1 MTTPLFMR
9 RKSRT
14 RFHIK
19 AKAVGR
25 ARLSIF
31 RSGKHIYA
39 QVIDDRQGATLASA
53 SSNEKEGK
61 SAKTYNVDAAKSVG
75 QKIAERAMA
84 KGVKQVVFD
93 RGGYI
98 YHGRVKA
105 LADAA
110 REGGLEFYVR
120 SPPKC
125 EAVRVRLRD
134 QKRK

>member
-1 MTTPLFMR
+1 MTTPLFKR
-9 RKSRT
+9 RQSRT
-14 RFHIK
+14 RFRI
-19 AKAVGR
+19 ATNAVGR
-25 ARLSIF
+25 PRLSVF

-39 QVIDDRQGATLASA
+39 QIIDDAQAVTVAAA

-61 SAKTYNVDAAKSVG
+61 SAKSYNVDAAKAVG
-75 QKIAERAMA
+75 AKIAERAIA

-110 REGGLEFYVR
+110 REGGLEF
-120 SPPKC
+120 
-125 EAVRVRLRD
+125 
-134 QKRK
+134 